1 MQKKLWNK
9 NFILLLQGSAVS
21 TLGDLM
27 YSVAIGYW
35 VYEKTGSNS
44 LMGIMSSISMFVTMF
59 LSPFSGSIVDKLNR
73 KWVLVGMD
81 LLQSVI
87 MLTVGIL
94 AYTEKLNVP
103 LVLIAAF
110 LAALG
115 SVFYSPAASSVML
128 EITPRDDLV
137 RGQSI
142 FSGSSSFINLVGS
155 ALSGLMVAF
164 LGVPLIVIIN
174 GLSNLYSAFSELFV
188 TVPKSIN
195 QGEKIT
201 VGRILTD
208 TKAAV
213 KMIFSEPCLR
223 IFVPCALILNLL
235 SAGAFTLML
244 PFCLE
249 KSFSV
254 DSYGYLMSIWTT
266 ASLICVVLLG
276 AIKLPSKVR
285 FWVMAIGF
293 TFAEVFLILG
303 YLSKKF
309 IVLAVFAF
317 LGALFNT
324 AGNTVFNAS
333 LMLALPEENRN
344 AILGFIQ
351 SASVGGTALSAV
363 LYGILGDVFPLYIV
377 FAAGSFISLAP
388 MLFLCFHPT
397 TKKFV
402 LTH

>member
-1 MQKKLWNK
+1 MKKLWNK
-9 NFILLLQGSAVS
+9 NFVLLLQGSTVS
-21 TLGDLM
+21 ILGDLM
-27 YSVAIGYW
+27 YSVAIGFW

-87 MLTVGIL
+87 MLTVGVL
-94 AYTEKLNVP
+94 AYTERLNVP
-103 LVLIAAF
+103 MVLIAAF
-110 LAALG
+110 LAAFG

-128 EITPRDDLV
+128 DITPRDDLI

-142 FSGSSSFINLVGS
+142 FSGASSFINLVGN
-155 ALSGLMVAF
+155 AISGLLVAS
-164 LGVPLIVIIN
+164 LGVPLIVILN
-174 GLSNLYSAFSELFV
+174 GLSNLYSALSELFV

-195 QGEKIT
+195 QGEEIT
-201 VGRILTD
+201 VRRILRD
-208 TKAAV
+208 TKSAL
-213 KMIFSEPCLR
+213 KTIFSEPCLK
-223 IFVPCALILNLL
+223 IFVPCALVINLL

-254 DSYGYLMSIWTT
+254 DSYGYLMAIWTT

-276 AIKLPSKVR
+276 AIKLSPKLR

-293 TFAEVFLILG
+293 ILSEVFLILG
-303 YLSKKF
+303 YLSNNF
-309 IVLAVFAF
+309 ILLSVFAF

-333 LMLALPEENRN
+333 LMLALPEQNRN

-351 SASVGGTALSAV
+351 SASVGGTAISAV
-363 LYGILGDVFPLYIV
+363 LYGILGDIFPLYIV
-377 FAAGSFISLAP
+377 FAAGSLISLAP
-388 MLFLCFHPT
+388 MLYLCFKPT
-397 TKKFV
+397 TKKFIIS
-402 LTH
+402 H

>member
-1 MQKKLWNK
+1 MKKLWNK
-9 NFILLLQGSAVS
+9 NFVLLLQGSTVS
-21 TLGDLM
+21 ILGDLM
-27 YSVAIGYW
+27 YSVAIGFW

-87 MLTVGIL
+87 MLTVGVL
-94 AYTEKLNVP
+94 AYTERLNVP
-103 LVLIAAF
+103 MVLIAAF
-110 LAALG
+110 LAAFG

-128 EITPRDDLV
+128 DIIPRDDLI

-142 FSGSSSFINLVGS
+142 FSGASSFINLVGS
-155 ALSGLMVAF
+155 AISGLLVAL
-164 LGVPLIVIIN
+164 LGVPLIVILN
-174 GLSNLYSAFSELFV
+174 GLSNLYSALSEMFV

-195 QGEKIT
+195 QGEEIT
-201 VGRILTD
+201 VGRILKD
-208 TKAAV
+208 TKSAV
-213 KMIFSEPCLR
+213 KTIFSEPCLK
-223 IFVPCALILNLL
+223 IFVPCALIINLL

-254 DSYGYLMSIWTT
+254 DSYGYLMAIWTT
-266 ASLICVVLLG
+266 ASLICVVFLG
-276 AIKLPSKVR
+276 AIKLSPKLR

-293 TFAEVFLILG
+293 ILSEVFLILG
-303 YLSKKF
+303 YLSNSF
-309 IVLAVFAF
+309 ILLSVFAF

-351 SASVGGTALSAV
+351 SASVGGTAISAV
-363 LYGILGDVFPLYIV
+363 LYGILGDIFPLYIV
-377 FAAGSFISLAP
+377 FAAGSLISLAP
-388 MLFLCFHPT
+388 MLYICFNKR
-397 TKKFV
+397 TKEFI
-402 LTH
+402 LSH

>member
-303 YLSKKF
+303 YLSKEF

>member
-1 MQKKLWNK
+1 MKKLWNK
-9 NFILLLQGSAVS
+9 NFVLLLQGSTVS
-21 TLGDLM
+21 ILGDLM
-27 YSVAIGYW
+27 YSVAIGFW

-87 MLTVGIL
+87 MLTVGVL
-94 AYTEKLNVP
+94 AYTERLNVP
-103 LVLIAAF
+103 MVLIAAF
-110 LAALG
+110 LAAFG

-128 EITPRDDLV
+128 DITPRDDLI

-142 FSGSSSFINLVGS
+142 FSGASSFINLVGS
-155 ALSGLMVAF
+155 AISGLLVAL
-164 LGVPLIVIIN
+164 LGVPLIVILN
-174 GLSNLYSAFSELFV
+174 GLSNLYSALSELFV

-195 QGEKIT
+195 QGEEIT
-201 VGRILTD
+201 VGRILKD
-208 TKAAV
+208 TKSAV
-213 KMIFSEPCLR
+213 KTIFSEPCLK
-223 IFVPCALILNLL
+223 IFVPCALIINLL

-254 DSYGYLMSIWTT
+254 DSYGYLMAIWTT

-276 AIKLPSKVR
+276 AIKLSPKLR

-293 TFAEVFLILG
+293 ILSEVFLILG
-303 YLSKKF
+303 YLSNSF
-309 IVLAVFAF
+309 ILLSVFAF

-351 SASVGGTALSAV
+351 SASVGGTAISAV
-363 LYGILGDVFPLYIV
+363 LYGILGDIFPLYIV
-377 FAAGSFISLAP
+377 FAAGSLISLAP
-388 MLFLCFHPT
+388 MLYLCFNKK
-397 TKKFV
+397 TKEFI